1 MPWKFRWG
9 KNFWRRAS
17 QVPDQIMLSVYAI
30 ARLVEESLITLQ
42 DAETSLNTIAAHRNW
57 IGRAI
62 FERAKALIGIS

>member
-1 MPWKFRWG
+1 M
-9 KNFWRRAS
+9 
-17 QVPDQIMLSVYAI
+17 PDQIMLSVYAI